1 MSIRDCTDISWQE
14 GGGTC
19 HHDGKGLFSKKER
32 HAMNTRKPDV
42 IFDDNIVV
50 DILQPVSVALDEG
63 TDIEHCHVKGVFLE
77 DMDFGGIY
85 FRNVIFEDCRLLGC
99 RFSRCGFVDVLFKDC
114 DLSNCD
120 CSNAY
125 FDRCEVDS
133 SKWMGVDLSKGSM
146 KQLTLKNSNLQYSNW
161 DSSTVHGLSVVDCEM
176 HNAIFSECTLKSIEW
191 RNVQFVN
198 TDFFKTPLKG
208 IDFSRCE
215 IENLLVSDNHT
226 ELQGAIVNTFQAA
239 DFARLLGLVVR

>member
-1 MSIRDCTDISWQE
+1 MTCRRPNVAPEDNVVTDIPS
-14 GGGTC
+14 
-19 HHDGKGLFSKKER
+19 L
-32 HAMNTRKPDV
+32 
-42 IFDDNIVV
+42 
-50 DILQPVSVALDEG
+50 VSIALEDG
-63 TDIEHCHVKGVFLE
+63 TDIEHCHLKGAFLE
-77 DMDFGGIY
+77 DFDFGGVY

-99 RFSRCGFVDVLFKDC
+99 QFSRCGFIDVLFKDC
-114 DLSNCD
+114 DMSNCD

-133 SKWMGVDLSKGSM
+133 SKWMGMNLTKGSM

-161 DSSTVHGLSVVDCEM
+161 DASTVQGLSASDCEM
-176 HNAIFSECTLKSIEW
+176 HNAIFSECKLKAVEW
-191 RNVQFVN
+191 RNVRFIS

-215 IENLLVSDNHT
+215 IENLLVSDDHM
-226 ELQGAIVNTFQAA
+226 ELRGAIVNTFQAA